1 MSQQEI
7 DAIGHQL
14 INKFALP
21 VSRNMLVQA
30 TAQALGN
37 ASHNATFA
45 QQQQNVIIN
54 TNTAMSAGIIHAIG
68 AAYAK
73 K

>member
-1 MSQQEI
+1 MSESSSEEQ
-7 DAIGHQL
+7 
-14 INKFALP
+14 INELVAKYAP
-21 VSRNMLVQA
+21 SISRSMLVQA

-54 TNTAMSAGIIHAIG
+54 TNTALSAAMIHSVG
-68 AAYAK
+68 ATYAK

>member
-1 MSQQEI
+1 MIDEKM
-7 DAIGHQL
+7 DAISHQL
-14 INKFALP
+14 VNKFALP

-45 QQQQNVIIN
+45 QQQQNTIIN
-54 TNTAMSAGIIHAIG
+54 TNTAMSASIIHAIG